1 MKTVL
6 ITGASSGIGK
16 ASARLFHDKG
26 FNVIAT
32 MRSPEKEK
40 DLTALENTFVT
51 RLDVNDP
58 ASIQKA
64 IEEGLDRFK
73 NIDVLV
79 NNAGYGLVGAFES
92 AKKDQIIRQYEVNV
106 FGLMDTTQAMLPYLR
121 KSGGV
126 IINVSSFGGLVAV
139 PFGSLYNSSKF
150 AVEGFSESL
159 SHELAPFNIAVKIIE
174 PGSIAT
180 NFRTS
185 VEYITNSIPEYDG
198 YMGAFFQQFTKTT
211 EHLPKAT
218 AEDVAATIFR
228 AATDGKPQLRYVVGQ
243 DAQFYI
249 DTKHQNTEEDFV
261 KKMRTAF
268 NTEPAGR

>member
-1 MKTVL
+1 
-6 ITGASSGIGK
+6 
-16 ASARLFHDKG
+16 
-26 FNVIAT
+26 

-40 DLTALENTFVT
+40 D
-51 RLDVNDP
+51 
-58 ASIQKA
+58 
-64 IEEGLDRFK
+64 
-73 NIDVLV
+73 
-79 NNAGYGLVGAFES
+79 
-92 AKKDQIIRQYEVNV
+92 V

-126 IINVSSFGGLVAV
+126 IINVSSFGGLVAL

-198 YMGAFFQQFTKTT
+198 YMGAFFQQFIKTT
-211 EHLPKAT
+211 GHLPKAS
-218 AEDVAATIFR
+218 AEDVAATILR
-228 AATDGKPQLRYVVGQ
+228 AATDGKPLLRYVVGQ

-249 DTKHQNTEEDFV
+249 DTKHRNTEEEFV

-268 NTEPAGR
+268 STEKSAD